1 MEDKRIEVL
10 HETLS
15 ELCDDH
21 KKIQEIKKTIDL
33 FNAEGHECWTAESFK
48 RDIEIIVNRD

>member
-15 ELCDDH
+15 ELCGDH

-33 FNAEGHECWTAESFK
+33 FNAEGHECWTVESFK